1 MQIGWIDFSKE
12 ERDKVLNVLD
22 LLSEDGTLDELGI
35 APIRDGFANIFFPGT
50 STIQTRAKYFFIVP
64 YALADLARSNESKP
78 QVILE
83 RLNAIE
89 RSCGEILM
97 QTSDDGVIG
106 SRSLASKHWVKRAPS
121 AIYWAGIRKYGIFIG
136 PTMSMPEYVR
146 ASCALKSQKATIKKL
161 GNRKDNAE
169 ENDCDDIDSGGLFSM
184 QFWKL
189 PDYSCNAWQ
198 ENLNI
203 ELTGIEAKFLRK
215 QILENCEDSMM
226 AFILKND
233 RRDILELD
241 GFDQIAD
248 SLVSIFP
255 QTMQQ
260 EYYLAKAFSD
270 FLYGARIRY
279 NVILSLGQNEHANEA
294 WSMYES
300 EIDKHAEIDIQEIF
314 FRLKINNPMLKS
326 FLMGVQTDMKT
337 GNIESLDQRIT
348 KRECQ
353 LKGPSRA
360 KLMHAGEF
368 DKTQWIGGRQL
379 EYRFGSAVTIMNDI
393 FKMEGVKNAEADI

>member
-12 ERDKVLNVLD
+12 ERNKVLNVLD

-35 APIRDGFANIFFPGT
+35 APVRDGFANIFFPGT
-50 STIQTRAKYFFIVP
+50 STIQTRAKYFLIVP
-64 YALADLARSNESKP
+64 YALADLGRSNESKP

-83 RLNAIE
+83 RLDAIE
-89 RSCGEILM
+89 HSCGEILLK
-97 QTSDDGVIG
+97 TSEDGVIG
-106 SRSLASKHWVKRAPS
+106 KRSIASNHWVKRAPS
-121 AIYWAGIRKYGIFIG
+121 EIYWAGIRKYGIFIG

-146 ASCALKSQKATIKKL
+146 ASCAMKDQKAMIKKL
-161 GNRKDNAE
+161 GNRRDNAE
-169 ENDCDDIDSGGLFSM
+169 ENDCDDLDSGGLFST

-189 PDYSCNAWQ
+189 PDYSCNKWQ

-203 ELTGIEAKFLRK
+203 ELTGSEAKFLK
-215 QILENCEDSMM
+215 NQIVENCEDSMM

-233 RRDILELD
+233 RTDITELN

-248 SLVSIFP
+248 NLVSIFP
-255 QTMQQ
+255 EAMQQ
-260 EYYLAKAFSD
+260 DYHHAKAFSD

-279 NVILSLGQNEHANEA
+279 NVILSVGQNDSANKA
-294 WSMYES
+294 WSIYES
-300 EIDKHAEIDIQEIF
+300 DMNNHAELDIQEIF
-314 FRLKINNPMLKS
+314 FRLKINNPLLKS
-326 FLMGVQTDMKT
+326 FLLGIQTDMKT
-337 GNIESLDQRIT
+337 GNIESLDQRII

-360 KLMHAGEF
+360 KLMNAGEF
-368 DKTQWIGGRQL
+368 DITKWIGGGHL
-379 EYRFGSAVTIMNDI
+379 DYRFGSAVTIINDI